1 MIRLLT
7 FDSFRHYDILA
18 KIHSNLTTAVLFS
31 KKRHILMRIRQGLLL
46 HHFFFAEGNETPS
59 KKTPHLDQCCFVF
72 DERPLNA
79 ALHKKTEPAIV
90 S

>member
-1 MIRLLT
+1 MIRFLT

-18 KIHSNLTTAVLFS
+18 KIHGSLTTAVLFS
-31 KKRHILMRIRQGLLL
+31 KKTYHLDAYKARASASS
-46 HHFFFAEGNETPS
+46 FFFAKGNETLS
-59 KKTPHLDQCCFVF
+59 KKKPHLDQCCFVF